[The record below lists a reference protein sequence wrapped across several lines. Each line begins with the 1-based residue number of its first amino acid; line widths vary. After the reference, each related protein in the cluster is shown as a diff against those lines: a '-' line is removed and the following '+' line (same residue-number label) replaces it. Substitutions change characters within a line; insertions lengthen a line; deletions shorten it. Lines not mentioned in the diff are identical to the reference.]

1 MNLDKDHGLELL
13 REMLLVRRF
22 EEKCSEMYSLGKI
35 RGFLHLYIGEEAVA
49 VGFMQALRAEDN
61 IVATYREHGHA
72 LLRGTP
78 PGSVMAEMFGKMT
91 GCSRGRGGSMHLF
104 DAKLRLYG
112 GNAIVA
118 GGLPVAVGLALADR
132 MQKRKAVT
140 ACFFGD
146 GATDEGEYH
155 ESLNLAA
162 LWRLPVLFVCENN
175 RYAMGTALERHEAVT
190 DLCVKPRAYGIESEC
205 VDGMDVL
212 AVEEGARK
220 AVLHVME
227 TGLPYYVEA
236 RTYRFRAHS
245 MYDAEL
251 YRSKEE
257 VEQWSTMHDPID
269 NFSHLL
275 RERGWLDD
283 ATLGAMESEI
293 GGTIAAAVEEAEAA
307 PLEPVEDLETDVYT
321 PGGAP

>member
-1 MNLDKDHGLELL
+1 
-13 REMLLVRRF
+13 
-22 EEKCSEMYSLGKI
+22 
-35 RGFLHLYIGEEAVA
+35 
-49 VGFMQALRAEDN
+49 MQALRAEDN

-104 DAKLRLYG
+104 DAERRLYG
-112 GNAIVA
+112 GHAIVA

-190 DLCVKPRAYGIESEC
+190 DLCVKPRAYGI
-205 VDGMDVL
+205 DV
-212 AVEEGARK
+212 ANASTAWTCSQCEEGARK

-227 TGLPYYVEA
+227 TRAAVLRGGAHVPFPCALHVRRGALPQQ
-236 RTYRFRAHS
+236 RGGRA
-245 MYDAEL
+245 
-251 YRSKEE
+251 
-257 VEQWSTMHDPID
+257 VV
-269 NFSHLL
+269 
-275 RERGWLDD
+275 DD
-283 ATLGAMESEI
+283 ARSDRQLLAPAPRTRLARRRDARSDEAEI

-321 PGGAP
+321 PGVAP